1 MFSLLATP
9 SQYRFE
15 NRRRGQEDL
24 PTAECIDDDP
34 CHLAGMDDG
43 LRDRD
48 REGDNFT
55 EGVAVEDP
63 EPVRSSDF
71 NEMLAT
77 GLVPMSI
84 GHKGFRRDVELL
96 RYIGEHRSGR
106 DFARF
111 KRTARPSPREKKKP
125 KTKQGGT

>member
-1 MFSLLATP
+1 MIRRPPRSTRTDTLCPYTT
-9 SQYRFE
+9 RFRSE
-15 NRRRGQEDL
+15 NRRRRQEDL
-24 PTAECIDDDP
+24 PTAEFIDDDP

-84 GHKGFRRDVELL
+84 GRKGFRRDVELL

-106 DFARF
+106 ESGRA
-111 KRTARPSPREKKKP
+111 SGRERVCKA
-125 KTKQGGT
+125 G